1 MRIVILAFLLPVMSL
16 LTTAAGAQDAA
27 APKTYASGA
36 EIQAMIAK
44 AKADHMG
51 ATIVA
56 LAPYRAGM
64 EYRVAAS
71 PPLVHQTEAE
81 LIYVIE
87 GNGTLTMGGTLTD
100 PKQTRPG
107 NLSGSAITGGKD
119 VALTPGTF
127 VFVPENTP
135 HAFSAIK
142 DTVVDMAFHV
152 PRPVPAAAP
161 AK

>member
-1 MRIVILAFLLPVMSL
+1 
-16 LTTAAGAQDAA
+16 
-27 APKTYASGA
+27 
-36 EIQAMIAK
+36 MIAK
-44 AKADHMG
+44 ARTDHKG
-51 ATIVA
+51 ANIVA
-56 LAPYRAGM
+56 LDPYRANM

-87 GNGTLTMGGTLTD
+87 GNGTLTMGGTLDD
-100 PKQTRPG
+100 PNQTRPD
-107 NLSGSAITGGKD
+107 NLSGSAITGCTQ
-119 VALTPGTF
+119 VALTPGTV

-142 DTVVDMAFHV
+142 DTVVDMSMHV
-152 PRPVPAAAP
+152 PRRAPSAAP